1 MSFGDP
7 NNPYGQQ
14 QPYGQQ
20 PGGQQQGGQPGYGY
34 PQQAPQGV
42 PQQGYG
48 YPQAPPVQGGY
59 GFPGVPTEMPGGVK
73 AARVMLYVIV
83 GLQVIGAIIF
93 ALAAVA
99 VNAARN
105 DETLQEDVQF
115 QQLADYSGNAL
126 WAIVAFA
133 VLWGVFAVVLAA
145 KFGKGGNALRITT
158 IVFGVITAILGIYPF
173 IVFGLV
179 HTVLAILITVFV
191 AKSDGGAWFNRQQ
204 PQH

>member
-7 NNPYGQQ
+7 NNPYGQ
-14 QPYGQQ
+14 
-20 PGGQQQGGQPGYGY
+20 QQQGGQPGYGY

-59 GFPGVPTEMPGGVK
+59 GFPGPPTEMPGGVK

-105 DETLQEDVQF
+105 DETLKEDVQF
-115 QQLADYSGNAL
+115 QQLADYSGAAL
-126 WAIVAFA
+126 WGIVAFA

-145 KFGKGGNALRITT
+145 KFGKGGNGLRITT

-179 HTVLAILITVFV
+179 HTVLAILIVVFV
-191 AKSDGGAWFNRQQ
+191 AKADGGAWFNRQRSQ
-204 PQH
+204 Y

>member
-14 QPYGQQ
+14 Q
-20 PGGQQQGGQPGYGY
+20 GGQPPQGQPGYGY

-59 GFPGVPTEMPGGVK
+59 GFPGGPTEMPGGVK
-73 AARVMLYVIV
+73 AARVMLYVIA
-83 GLQVIGAIIF
+83 GLQVIGTIF
-93 ALAAVA
+93 VALAAAA
-99 VNAARN
+99 VNAAKN
-105 DETLQEDVQF
+105 DATLQEDVQF
-115 QQLADYSGNAL
+115 QQLADYSGGVL
-126 WAIVAFA
+126 WAIAVFA

-145 KFGKGGNALRITT
+145 KFGKGGNGLRVTT

-173 IVFGLV
+173 VVMGLV
-179 HTVLAILITVFV
+179 HTILAVLVVVFV
-191 AKSDGGAWFNRQQ
+191 AKSDGAAWFNRQQ
-204 PQH
+204 QPQY

>member
-14 QPYGQQ
+14 QGAQ
-20 PGGQQQGGQPGYGY
+20 PGGQPGYGY
-34 PQQAPQGV
+34 PQQAPQGA

-59 GFPGVPTEMPGGVK
+59 GYPGGPTEMPGGVK
-73 AARVMLYVIV
+73 AARVMLFVIA
-83 GLQVIGAIIF
+83 GLQVIGAIF
-93 ALAAVA
+93 VALAAAA
-99 VNAARN
+99 VNAAKE
-105 DETLQEDVQF
+105 DPTLKEDVQF

-126 WAIVAFA
+126 WGIVVFAI
-133 VLWGVFAVVLAA
+133 LWGVLAVFLAA
-145 KFGKGGNALRITT
+145 KFGKGGNGIRVTA

-173 IVFGLV
+173 ILIGLI
-179 HTVLAILITVFV
+179 HTVLAILVIVFV

-204 PQH
+204 QH